1 MFKCSITHLYNY
13 RIMKYKKNIASMF
26 DDTEPYMPGQ
36 QQEESTASTQGSSAE
51 TENTDTYD
59 YLQKLLELERKI
71 ATTQQ
76 RQIEIQAEQKRL
88 SVQLQDSCKNFKVS
102 LSEEDKKMMAKM
114 PEDMAKEFGRYKTS
128 TAEYVNNVINR
139 HRETTIKTIDVT
151 CEAKIEKTR
160 KEMGIGKGIYLSWP
174 NFWAMFLTTIVC
186 ISYTTYTAF
195 NQCLWD
201 EVWERIWLP
210 FLVFIGMCGL
220 AALTVWLNIRE
231 GRPPKL

>member
-1 MFKCSITHLYNY
+1 MFNY
-13 RIMKYKKNIASMF
+13 TLIQLKKMKYKKNIASMF

-36 QQEESTASTQGSSAE
+36 QQEEGTASTQGSSAE
-51 TENTDTYD
+51 TENTNTYG
-59 YLQKLLELERKI
+59 YLQKLLELEREI

-76 RQIEIQAEQKRL
+76 RQIVIQANQQRL
-88 SVQLQDSCKNFKVS
+88 STQLQDSCKDFKVS
-102 LSEEDKKMMAKM
+102 LSEEDKKMMTKM

-139 HRETTIKTIDVT
+139 HKETTIKTIDAT

-160 KEMGIGKGIYLSWP
+160 KEMGIGRGIYLSWP
-174 NFWAMFLTTIVC
+174 NFWAMFLMTIF
-186 ISYTTYTAF
+186 SAGYTTYTAF

-210 FLVFIGMCGL
+210 LLVFVGMCGCAVL
-220 AALTVWLNIRE
+220 IVWLNIRE